1 MLRYRRPT
9 ILYASCVPACSN
21 SNSYPAQPQTVSL
34 PPTNPARDVSFKKRV
49 SLDLQICPLSP
60 LIGTSRGRSTV
71 NRPRTRATAT
81 SSVLSSSDDPE
92 GILRRHR
99 RALRLAKT
107 EERDLSHH
115 QADNSEDAAPGP
127 PELPESD
134 PLSAYYE
141 SIRYLS
147 PHLTGSQDSDRASS
161 ASADEDPLVSLYK
174 SIGYLPPLDESTL
187 DLLEQVL
194 SDPSMGKTGGRIN
207 PIDQESFRVGLGE
220 RNVALEPC
228 HDPYLDHIQSLTS
241 KTPKETQ
248 LEKRRHVRAWELDLQ
263 KTRNDP
269 LEPVFQRTIMMSMID
284 RHRFIYDREDASI
297 PVLDFSVERIWKCP
311 PMPSRVLFDPQPKC
325 LTQPKAD
332 LALSFR
338 QFAIFQRRSWHE
350 LPDAMRS
357 LLCYEG
363 QATGKEVRVLH
374 FMTIEGKNSF
384 KSPDDEVALSQ
395 NLNNASQSLHNM
407 YEFFREAGD
416 EHVQIFFEKVRFFSC
431 VSTSKGIKIR
441 VHRACSTQDQQEVA
455 QNGQLGEVPA
465 MDPIVEGY
473 PLQFVFD
480 DYFEA
485 SGPDFTRDKVV
496 GVFEKIMVG
505 YAIGELWGYLR
516 EAAKAVEAKCLAYKQ
531 DHGKRLWRDISDYMH
546 GLPIPRNEPTPS
558 LASQASFS
566 TQATHRR
573 FAGLA
578 MSSQRLD
585 ASQPEI
591 TQLSGSSLIEPML
604 SQVSS
609 SFSSRKRQRT
619 K

>member
-1 MLRYRRPT
+1 MPDRSSVFKDEAKVYEGGSSREPPVSIQLYRVE
-9 ILYASCVPACSN
+9 ILFAN
-21 SNSYPAQPQTVSL
+21 S
-34 PPTNPARDVSFKKRV
+34 
-49 SLDLQICPLSP
+49 IHPLTP
-60 LIGTSRGRSTV
+60 LIENPRRRSTV
-71 NRPRTRATAT
+71 NRPHTRATAN

-92 GILRRHR
+92 GILRRRR
-99 RALRLAKT
+99 RALRSAKT
-107 EERDLSHH
+107 EDRDVSHH
-115 QADNSEDAAPGP
+115 QGDNNKADPET

-134 PLSAYYE
+134 PLGAFYE

-147 PHLTGSQDSDRASS
+147 PHFAESEESDRASS
-161 ASADEDPLVSLYK
+161 DSADEDPLVSLYK

-194 SDPSMGKTGGRIN
+194 LDPSMGKTGGRIN
-207 PIDQESFRVGLGE
+207 PTDQESFRVGLGE
-220 RNVALEPC
+220 RNVALEPY

-284 RHRFIYDREDASI
+284 RHRLLYDREDATI
-297 PVLDFSVERIWKCP
+297 PILDFSVERIWKCP

-332 LALSFR
+332 LALAFR
-338 QFAIFQRRSWHE
+338 QFAIFQRRRWHD

-384 KSPDDEVALSQ
+384 KTPDDEVALSQ

-441 VHRACSTQDQQEVA
+441 VHRACCTQDHQA
-455 QNGQLGEVPA
+455 ITLNGQLGEVPP
-465 MDPIVEGY
+465 MDSIVEGY

-496 GVFEKIMVG
+496 GAFEKIMVG
-505 YAIGELWGYLR
+505 YAIGELLGYLR
-516 EAAKAVEAKCLAYKQ
+516 EAAKAVEAKCLTYKQ

-546 GLPIPRNEPTPS
+546 GLPVPRNEPTPS

-585 ASQPEI
+585 ASQPES
-591 TQLSGSSLIEPML
+591 TQGSGFSLIEPMVG
-604 SQVSS
+604 QVTS

-619 K
+619 D